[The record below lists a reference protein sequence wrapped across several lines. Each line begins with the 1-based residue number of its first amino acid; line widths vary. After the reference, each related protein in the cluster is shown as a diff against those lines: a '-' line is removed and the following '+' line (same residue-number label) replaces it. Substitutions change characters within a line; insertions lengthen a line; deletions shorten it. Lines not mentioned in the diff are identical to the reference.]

1 MENDPATSIV
11 SQHNETWDETVS
23 NTNAWFEIRT
33 QTSRDF
39 YITFQGLF
47 YRHWS
52 GLKVWLV
59 SHL

>member
-23 NTNAWFEIRT
+23 NANTWFEIRT

-39 YITFQGLF
+39 YVTFQGL
-47 YRHWS
+47 S
-52 GLKVWLV
+52 TDVGVD
-59 SHL
+59 